1 MFAIGAVVL
10 YLLTRVEFDD
20 RTTTWISVA
29 AQAFDSVVVASYV
42 LAFSFETGTPVPQ
55 ALFLPL
61 IAACVRFRLLG
72 GLIVAGASAVVF
84 SVYEELRSQRFGGS
98 YRWDYVTLQV
108 GLQLLIA
115 LIVGWLV
122 DRLARQT
129 VRAEARAAEA
139 EALRD
144 ELGRRSDLFDAAN
157 RCARAL
163 ASSLDLDEAFGAFI
177 RELRGLLPFER
188 ASILLVEDGEV
199 RVLAAAGA
207 GADTILP
214 PGHRT
219 VFEGSIL
226 EDVLAST
233 RPIYRPEL
241 DPAVYPGE
249 APLVEL
255 GLGSRVA
262 APLLA
267 GPRAIGMLA
276 LTRGEPRA
284 FTEAEIELLGLLGRL
299 VATAV
304 QNIAAYDAER
314 RTVEELRRVST
325 LRSEFVSLVSHE
337 LRTPLAAVLGA
348 ARTLRQRAPDLT
360 PEQRKTFVEIISDE
374 AERLGTLVGEVLD
387 TSRIDAGTFS
397 YSFADVDAGALV
409 REAATAAST
418 GHGAKVVTRV
428 PDGLPAV
435 RGDRGRLR
443 QVLANLIDNAIKY
456 SPDGEPVEVRVNRL
470 AGTLAIDVIDSG
482 AGIAGEDQRAI
493 FEKFGRVRGTASKPG
508 AGLGLYIAR
517 AIAEA
522 HGGSLS
528 VTSTPG
534 RGSTFTLSL
543 PLE

>member
-1 MFAIGAVVL
+1 
-10 YLLTRVEFDD
+10 
-20 RTTTWISVA
+20 
-29 AQAFDSVVVASYV
+29 
-42 LAFSFETGTPVPQ
+42 
-55 ALFLPL
+55 
-61 IAACVRFRLLG
+61 
-72 GLIVAGASAVVF
+72 
-84 SVYEELRSQRFGGS
+84 
-98 YRWDYVTLQV
+98 
-108 GLQLLIA
+108 
-115 LIVGWLV
+115 
-122 DRLARQT
+122 
-129 VRAEARAAEA
+129 
-139 EALRD
+139 
-144 ELGRRSDLFDAAN
+144 
-157 RCARAL
+157 
-163 ASSLDLDEAFGAFI
+163 
-177 RELRGLLPFER
+177 
-188 ASILLVEDGEV
+188 
-199 RVLAAAGA
+199 
-207 GADTILP
+207 
-214 PGHRT
+214 
-219 VFEGSIL
+219 
-226 EDVLAST
+226 
-233 RPIYRPEL
+233 
-241 DPAVYPGE
+241 
-249 APLVEL
+249 
-255 GLGSRVA
+255 
-262 APLLA
+262 
-267 GPRAIGMLA
+267 MLA
-276 LTRGEPRA
+276 LTRAEPRA

-314 RTVEELRRVST
+314 RTIEELRRVST

-360 PEQRKTFVEIISDE
+360 LEQRRTFVEIISDE

-418 GHGAKVVTRV
+418 AHGAEVVTRV
-428 PDGLPAV
+428 PEGLPAV

-493 FEKFGRVRGTASKPG
+493 FEKFGRVRGTSSKPG